1 MSLILMPERFEL
13 LSCSLLAHRHSR
25 PHYTA
30 QPEALYPKRATYERA
45 MAASIFESTPSCAKI
60 TVPEG

>member
-1 MSLILMPERFEL
+1 VSLSTVDRDVMRQAVGFPRASSLVER
-13 LSCSLLAHRHSR
+13 
-25 PHYTA
+25 
-30 QPEALYPKRATYERA
+30 KDATYERA